1 MYKHK
6 KASLYEMHLQKFCL
20 TFGVHFSFIGGFTFF
35 KIKSAA
41 QILKFLHIFAYDF
54 GAYFH

>member
-6 KASLYEMHLQKFCL
+6 KKPPCFK
-20 TFGVHFSFIGGFTFF
+20 GGFAFF

>member
-6 KASLYEMHLQKFCL
+6 KSLPVSKEALL
-20 TFGVHFSFIGGFTFF
+20 FF

>member
-1 MYKHK
+1 MN
-6 KASLYEMHLQKFCL
+6 
-20 TFGVHFSFIGGFTFF
+20 FILILFPMGIALFKGGFAFF

>member
-1 MYKHK
+1 MYKNK
-6 KASLYEMHLQKFCL
+6 KASLFHRRLY
-20 TFGVHFSFIGGFTFF
+20 FF

-54 GAYFH
+54 SADFH